1 VKPPIGEYVLIAQIA
16 GRVARH
22 HTDGI
27 GIQFVGQEKASE
39 QPTPQINIVR
49 G

>member
-1 VKPPIGEYVLIAQIA
+1 LIAQIA

-27 GIQFVGQEKASE
+27 GIEFVGQEKSHHEPAHN
-39 QPTPQINIVR
+39 INLVR
-49 G
+49 M